1 MSKPR
6 KYTVPRYPN
15 LMNPI
20 LRALKENGGSCTI
33 GEIHDKV
40 LEQLKLPKVTV
51 EELHNNS
58 NQSELDYQLAWARTY
73 LRKYGAIDSSSRGV
87 WSIVQGYAETA
98 EVDPREV
105 VRTVRGN
112 NVDNTASATDNSS
125 SDDSAGEG
133 ASAIDGDN
141 NVFNWKER
149 LSEILKN
156 MDAFAFERL
165 SQRLLR
171 ECGFTEVKV
180 TKRSGDGGIDGT
192 GKLLINGIFSFSVAF
207 QCKRYT
213 GTVGA
218 PQIRDFRGSLDSN
231 IEKGVLI
238 TTGVFSQEAKREA
251 CAPGK
256 KQIDLMDGDTFMN
269 KLAEYQIGLRERII
283 KDYDIN
289 LKFFEEI

>member
-20 LRALKENGGSCTI
+20 LKVLKENGGSCTI
-33 GEIHDKV
+33 GEIHDRV
-40 LEQLKLPKVTV
+40 LEQLKLPKGTV

-125 SDDSAGEG
+125 SDDSAGES
-133 ASAIDGDN
+133 ASAIDGDD

-171 ECGFTEVKV
+171 ECGFTDVKV

>member
-40 LEQLKLPKVTV
+40 LEQLKLPKITV

-133 ASAIDGDN
+133 ASAIDGDD

-289 LKFFEEI
+289 LKFFEEV

>member
-133 ASAIDGDN
+133 ASAIDGDD

-171 ECGFTEVKV
+171 ECGFTDVKV

>member
-20 LRALKENGGSCTI
+20 LKVLKENGGSCTI

-87 WSIVQGYAETA
+87 WSIVQGHAETA

-112 NVDNTASATDNSS
+112 NVDNIASATDSSS
-125 SDDSAGEG
+125 SDDSTGEG
-133 ASAIDGDN
+133 ASTIDGDD

-149 LSEILKN
+149 LSETLKN

-165 SQRLLR
+165 SQSLLR
-171 ECGFTEVKV
+171 ECGFTDVKV

-256 KQIDLMDGDTFMN
+256 KQIDLMDGDTFIN

>member
-20 LRALKENGGSCTI
+20 LKVLKENGGSCTI

-87 WSIVQGYAETA
+87 WSIVQGHAETA

-133 ASAIDGDN
+133 TSAIDGDD

-171 ECGFTEVKV
+171 ECGFTDVKV

-256 KQIDLMDGDTFMN
+256 KQIDLMDGDAFMN

>member
-6 KYTVPRYPN
+6 KYTIPRYPN

-133 ASAIDGDN
+133 ASAIDGDD

-171 ECGFTEVKV
+171 ECGFIDVKV

>member
-40 LEQLKLPKVTV
+40 LEQLKLPKITV

-133 ASAIDGDN
+133 ASAIDGDD

>member
-20 LRALKENGGSCTI
+20 LKALKENGGSCTV
-33 GEIHDKV
+33 GEMNDKV

-133 ASAIDGDN
+133 ASAIDGGD

-171 ECGFTEVKV
+171 ECGFTDVKV

-238 TTGVFSQEAKREA
+238 TTGVFSLEAKREA

>member
-15 LMNPI
+15 LMNPV

-40 LEQLKLPKVTV
+40 LEQLKLPKKTV

-133 ASAIDGDN
+133 ASAIDGDD

-171 ECGFTEVKV
+171 ECGFTDVKV

>member
-6 KYTVPRYPN
+6 KYTVPHFSD

-20 LRALKENGGSCTI
+20 LRALKENGGSCTN

-40 LEQLKLPKVTV
+40 LEQLKLPKKTV

-73 LRKYGAIDSSSRGV
+73 LRKYGAIDSSAHGV
-87 WSIVQGYAETA
+87 WSIVQGFAETA
-98 EVDPREV
+98 EVDPRDV

-112 NVDNTASATDNSS
+112 NVDNAAGATDNSS
-125 SDDSAGEG
+125 PDDSAGEG
-133 ASAIDGDN
+133 ASAIDGGD

-171 ECGFTEVKV
+171 ECGFTDVKV

-238 TTGVFSQEAKREA
+238 TTGIFSLEAKREA

-256 KQIDLMDGDTFMN
+256 KQIDLMDGDTFMS

>member
-87 WSIVQGYAETA
+87 WSIVQGYPETA

-112 NVDNTASATDNSS
+112 NVDNTASATDNSI

-133 ASAIDGDN
+133 ASAIDGDD

-171 ECGFTEVKV
+171 ECGFTDVKV

-283 KDYDIN
+283 KDYDIS

>member
-6 KYTVPRYPN
+6 KYTIPRYPN

-40 LEQLKLPKVTV
+40 LEQLKLPKETV

-133 ASAIDGDN
+133 ASAIDGGD

-171 ECGFTEVKV
+171 ECGFTDVKV

-256 KQIDLMDGDTFMN
+256 N
-269 KLAEYQIGLRERII
+269 K
-283 KDYDIN
+283 
-289 LKFFEEI
+289 

>member
-33 GEIHDKV
+33 GEIHDRV

-133 ASAIDGDN
+133 ASAIDGDE

-171 ECGFTEVKV
+171 ECGFTDVKV

>member
-40 LEQLKLPKVTV
+40 LEQLKLPKITV

-133 ASAIDGDN
+133 ASAIDGDD

-149 LSEILKN
+149 LSKILKN

-171 ECGFTEVKV
+171 ECGFTDVKV